1 MQTAYRTSF
10 TTLGGFFIDL
20 SSAIS
25 CFLRELTDSNASLSE
40 GKIFCNVSSH

>member
-1 MQTAYRTSF
+1 MHTACKTSF

-25 CFLRELTDSNASLSE
+25 CFLRELTDSKASFRD
-40 GKIFCNVSSH
+40 GKIFCKVSSH